1 MIEHDSGHPEA
12 LGEAGTISN
21 LTPRQLD
28 VVRSLVDGNSDKQT
42 GLLLGISRETVRKHI
57 NNVCAKLKLR
67 NRTQLI
73 VAFAQW
79 QVLEEREQ

>member
-1 MIEHDSGHPEA
+1 MILHENEHSIDV
-12 LGEAGTISN
+12 GEVGITN
-21 LTPRQLD
+21 LTPRQMD

-42 GLLLGISRETVRKHI
+42 GLLLSISRETVRKHI
-57 NNVCAKLKLR
+57 NNVCAKLELR

-79 QVLEEREQ
+79 QVTEGKEQ

>member
-1 MIEHDSGHPEA
+1 MNSHD
-12 LGEAGTISN
+12 LGDPASVGEVGILN
-21 LTPRQLD
+21 LTPRQMD

-42 GLLLGISRETVRKHI
+42 GLLLSISRETVRKHI
-57 NNVCAKLKLR
+57 NNACAKLELR

-79 QVLEEREQ
+79 QVTEGREQ